1 MKVREAIGIYFC
13 DLKVSSCN
21 GVSLCIQIWLSHKS
35 RLARYVQWEGMV
47 LRSLVKQAKDVIE
60 SDIKYILANFTA
72 VVLEVIRFLGLKY
85 VIASM

>member
-1 MKVREAIGIYFC
+1 MESAYVFKSDCLIKV
-13 DLKVSSCN
+13 DLLDMSS
-21 GVSLCIQIWLSHKS
+21 GK
-35 RLARYVQWEGMV
+35 V
-47 LRSLVKQAKDVIE
+47 LRSLVKQAQDVIE

>member
-1 MKVREAIGIYFC
+1 MESAYVFKSDCLIKV
-13 DLKVSSCN
+13 
-21 GVSLCIQIWLSHKS
+21 
-35 RLARYVQWEGMV
+35 ARYVQWEGMV
-47 LRSLVKQAKDVIE
+47 LRSLVKQAQDVIE